1 MKITIFNENLNRGW
15 MDFILGAFL
24 IFGLISGIKNGLF
37 VELASIVSFFIGLL
51 FAFKFSHIIRSV
63 LEDFVSWEPQSIQ
76 IGSFIITL
84 ILVVIGI
91 HLLAK
96 VFTKIADFAF
106 LGWLNRLAGGL
117 VSLFKT
123 TLLLGI
129 ILLLIEKMNVNN
141 LIISKEKRNT
151 SLLYHPII
159 KTTNGL
165 LPFLTDWLDEVKGEV
180 VNS

>member
-24 IFGLISGIKNGLF
+24 IVGLISGIKNGLF
-37 VELASIVSFFIGLL
+37 VELASTVSFFIGLL
-51 FAFKFSHIIRSV
+51 IAFKFSHIVRVI

-106 LGWLNRLAGGL
+106 LGWLNRLGGGI
-117 VSLFKT
+117 VSLVKT

-129 ILLLIEKMNVNN
+129 FLLLIEKVNVNN
-141 LIISKEKRNT
+141 LIISKEKQDT
-151 SLLYHPII
+151 SFLYHPIV
-159 KTTNGL
+159 KATNWV
-165 LPFLTDWLDEVKGEV
+165 LPFVSDWMEALKEDVEL
-180 VNS
+180 